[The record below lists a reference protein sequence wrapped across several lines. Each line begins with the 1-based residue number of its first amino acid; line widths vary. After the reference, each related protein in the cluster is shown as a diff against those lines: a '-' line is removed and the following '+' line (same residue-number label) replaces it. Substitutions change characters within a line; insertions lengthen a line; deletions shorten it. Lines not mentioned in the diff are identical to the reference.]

1 MCFKTRRAST
11 RDYTVITHHSL
22 SVLAKPHKEKKIS
35 LCMQDPM
42 DNQQALKTFEPESPK
57 LKFLSKS
64 QLISKG
70 KCAVFTSSNKRT

>member
-1 MCFKTRRAST
+1 
-11 RDYTVITHHSL
+11 
-22 SVLAKPHKEKKIS
+22 
-35 LCMQDPM
+35 MQDPM

-57 LKFLSKS
+57 LKFLSKG